1 MATAATPTRVR
12 ELTNDLFQRIA
23 VLGTVDFIT
32 PESAPLM
39 DLDYF
44 NVHSGERLLLPFISE
59 LSEQGDFMDTL
70 AKLVSARYADKWNRS
85 ALALKADYDP
95 ITNRSIDRMET
106 PDITRTRTGS
116 SNGEETTSGNGTDT
130 ATTTGNLTKSETR
143 NDDSTKSDS
152 LTRETE
158 GTSTRSESTDIDTT
172 TTRDDQN
179 TVFGFNSQ
187 SDVGRDGTT
196 STGTSNTKGDAT
208 DNKVDLSESE
218 SEEKAGTSTETR
230 TGKTTGSE
238 DRNETTTRNTT
249 DSVTKTKEGTTE
261 GTEKESGT
269 RTTKESGYVGE
280 SPAALL
286 AKELSVLEL
295 HLLWQIV
302 YNDVDRL
309 ITQSAY

>member
-1 MATAATPTRVR
+1 MATTATPTRVR

-32 PESAPLM
+32 SESAPLM
-39 DLDYF
+39 DLEYF

-59 LSEQGDFMDTL
+59 MSAQEDFMDTL
-70 AKLVSARYADKWNRS
+70 AKLVSARYSDKWNRS

-95 ITNRSIDRMET
+95 ITNRSIDRTET
-106 PDITRTRTGS
+106 PDITDS
-116 SNGEETTSGNGTDT
+116 S
-130 ATTTGNLTKSETR
+130 
-143 NDDSTKSDS
+143 
-152 LTRETE
+152 TRETE

-187 SDVGRDGTT
+187 SAVGRDGTT

-280 SPAALL
+280 SPATLL

-295 HLLWQIV
+295 HVLWQIV